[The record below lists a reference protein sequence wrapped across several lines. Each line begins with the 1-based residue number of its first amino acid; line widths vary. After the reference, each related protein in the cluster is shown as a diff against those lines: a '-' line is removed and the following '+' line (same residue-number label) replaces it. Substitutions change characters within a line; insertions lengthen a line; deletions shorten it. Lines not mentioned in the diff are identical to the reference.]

1 MIKFITLAVI
11 ALGAFAAGF
20 FRFYP
25 DDFTKFVADAVVAA
39 QWAWDGIRANPV
51 PVSLAAGTFLLT
63 AVYHKAKGKSLRES
77 LEVAA
82 TRVTVVNVPKVG
94 ESEGENPV
102 VARAKARATRAQ
114 LLVDQI
120 GLQNRQKKLPEELRN
135 AEKDACYTQ
144 QALADAE
151 RRLVDRRK
159 AHDDA
164 VAKLDA
170 LQKEHDAG
178 AAELAE
184 IDVELKKLG
193 ELV

>member
-1 MIKFITLAVI
+1 MFKHITLAVI
-11 ALGAFAAGF
+11 VLGAFAVGF

-25 DDFTKFVADAVVAA
+25 DDFTKFVADAVVAGR
-39 QWAWDGIRANPV
+39 WAWEGIRANPV

-63 AVYHKAKGKSLRES
+63 VIYHKAKGKSLRES

-94 ESEGENPV
+94 DGDGENPV

-114 LLVDQI
+114 LLADQI

-151 RRLVDRRK
+151 RRLTDRRA
-159 AHDDA
+159 AHENA
-164 VAKLDA
+164 VAKLET

-178 AAELAE
+178 TAELAE